1 MKINRKKDVSLKYRC
16 LKSLTCVCSSGPP
29 GLRLEG
35 ADQQVA
41 TASGLQQGRY
51 TFRLTVS
58 DHQGATDSTSLI
70 VRVQEGQRV
79 RKGSHEN

>member
-1 MKINRKKDVSLKYRC
+1 MSEKNAVIKKVQVLEKDLM
-16 LKSLTCVCSSGPP
+16 CVCVCVSGPP

-41 TASGLQQGRY
+41 TASGLEQGRY
-51 TFRLTVS
+51 TFRLTVR

-70 VRVQEGQRV
+70 VRVQEG
-79 RKGSHEN
+79 